1 VKRVLNQSVYD
12 INHCKHSRDRVLFL
26 KLQSNSHIRKIGV
39 QDDGRSMKY
48 IQLMRRAILVALLVT
63 CHLNANAAQNG
74 FIGDAELETVEDSF
88 VVEYKTKNELIYH
101 QSNGRVWIVP
111 AYSVIDGRGF
121 PKLYTDVYG
130 QALESEYIKSAIFY
144 DYAVKSKHH
153 PWRAAQEMLYEGMQL
168 ESASRANANVVLML
182 LRATGTRWAHDG
194 PNNCF
199 SRCHG
204 PDAKLEWR
212 PVVDDRDVIGL
223 IKWAHDESLTI
234 EDIEERVKT
243 VILEEGP
250 HSSIGIR

>member
-1 VKRVLNQSVYD
+1 MSY
-12 INHCKHSRDRVLFL
+12 INL
-26 KLQSNSHIRKIGV
+26 I
-39 QDDGRSMKY
+39 
-48 IQLMRRAILVALLVT
+48 RRAILMALLVSSYVNT
-63 CHLNANAAQNG
+63 NAAQTG
-74 FIGDAELETVEDSF
+74 FIGDPELETVEDSF

-111 AYSVIDGRGF
+111 ASSLIDGRGF
-121 PKLYTDVYG
+121 PRLYTDVYG
-130 QALESEYIKSAIFY
+130 QALKSEYIKSAVFY

-153 PWRAAQEMLYEGMQL
+153 PWRAAQDMLYEGMQL
-168 ESASRANANVVLML
+168 ESASRADANVVLML

-204 PDAKLEWR
+204 PGARLEWR
-212 PVVDDRDVIGL
+212 PVVNDRDVLGL
-223 IKWAHDESLTI
+223 IQWAHDDNLTL
-234 EDIEERVKT
+234 EDIEDRVKT